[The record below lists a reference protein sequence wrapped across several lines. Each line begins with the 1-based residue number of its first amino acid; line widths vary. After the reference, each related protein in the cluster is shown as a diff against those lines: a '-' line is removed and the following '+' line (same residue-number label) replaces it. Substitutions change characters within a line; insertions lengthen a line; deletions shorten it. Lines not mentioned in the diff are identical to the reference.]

1 MELRMGSKASKRRE
15 RWVRLKCRYW
25 DGKQAGMGLLHSDF
39 ITELGEEVCGEPSVS
54 VEEAKFF
61 GYPDGCDSRTYDSRW
76 IRF

>member
-39 ITELGEEVCGEPSVS
+39 ITELGEEVCVEPSMC

-61 GYPDGCDSRTYDSRW
+61 GYPDGGDSRTYDSRW